1 MTRQIRSRSRRVK
14 LARRW
19 SLGMFVAACVAVGAL
34 VGTLI
39 LPQYYSNAAT
49 TAVSTIFKTATNTTN
64 GSVARSSDAPG
75 GAATGTAKP
84 GDNLK
89 WVVSYQNNTGENG
102 SVDLRDT
109 ITSSGT
115 YVPGSLQLPPNQNA
129 AGEIKPQYST
139 DGGVSWAP
147 GTPPS
152 NANGLGYTGTVVPQ
166 GTAQVS
172 AKFPSPTSNIL
183 TTASGDAYM
192 TLSRNGLTYNVY
204 HHRTGPIVY
213 CAKTDGTTCPGW
225 PTNANNQYWSSTVGQ
240 AIGTG
245 TDFVGFS
252 ASQNGMWIDANKM
265 YWYAGTGTPGSSTGQ
280 VGVAC
285 LDLSTTTPTSCGF
298 RGLFT
303 APDINGTIGAMI
315 SGTGLFYN
323 GFTYASVMTASGVR
337 LLQITPTGTLQNS
350 VLLPNAVAVSNI
362 NLTTAVF
369 GNRIFVTAPISPV
382 AGTSNRTYCYS
393 TITWNVCSGNWPVVA
408 PGLATAGAVVYA
420 PILETTGAQQGV
432 CAMASTANGGASACW
447 DVTGSP
453 RANPYTGTG
462 ANFTFLMGEGFQQGA
477 KVYTAATNNV
487 TCRDFSLWSGTGAV
501 PACAGFTPPQNRAN
515 YTTRT
520 AYDVAPNCLVAT
532 GDSGQIT
539 FFNAITG
546 GGCVGVTGP
555 STITVNP
562 PAYYCGTGSSSFRGW
577 TTLTLPGMVA
587 GTYTNSS
594 VTLRDQSNNIISG
607 FNNVTLAPGG
617 TLNLATIPTTVTSI
631 TASVTVNGVNDP
643 SGVVNGQI
651 KLNWS
656 GDAPQLCFQ
665 TTAPPVSCDAATPV
679 TLSNIAKAVTTSAAG
694 SDAPGGNSSGP
705 TEFTVKADPSQCS
718 LAIKKSVSTPYA
730 KPGDKITYTIT
741 VKNTGTQAYNSASF
755 TDDLTDTLKEST
767 YNNDQTASQGSIN
780 YTAPNLAWSGGLAAG
795 ATATIT
801 YSVTANAATAGG
813 DRKLDNVVVSTTVG
827 SNCAAGPDVNCTATS
842 SVGTISVTKTADDAA
857 VAKPAK
863 VGDTITYN
871 FSAKNTGGNTLT
883 GVTINDP
890 HAGLSALT
898 YTWPTPAS
906 PGRLLVGETV
916 TATATYK
923 LTQADIDNGLVPNT
937 ATSTGNMPNGV
948 AVTSTPANAQVP
960 LTQGPDLTFTKD
972 AVSSGV
978 SSPAKVGD
986 VITYVM
992 KAKNTG
998 NTTLTGVTIT
1008 DPKPGLSNLVY
1019 TWPGV
1024 AGVLQPSQEVV
1035 AQAQYVLTQADLNV
1049 GMVSNTA
1056 TSSGNPPT
1064 GPPVTPPPATT
1075 DTPLTQGPGL
1085 ALTKGV
1091 NNSQVK
1097 IPAAVGDVI
1106 TYTFVTENIGNVTM
1120 TGVTITD
1127 PKPGLSALTYTWPG
1141 TPGTL
1146 QPKEKVTA
1154 TATYRLTQADLD
1166 AGEVNNQ
1173 ATTSGKTPDGTT
1185 VTPPPAATDTPL
1197 VANP

>member
-102 SVDLRDT
+102 SVNLKDV
-109 ITSSGT
+109 ISSSGT

-129 AGEIKPQYST
+129 EGAVTPQYST
-139 DGGVSWAP
+139 NGGVTWTN

-204 HHRTGPIVY
+204 HHRNGPIVY

-240 AIGTG
+240 PIGTG
-245 TDFVGFS
+245 TEFVGFS
-252 ASQNGMWIDANKM
+252 AMQNGMWINANKM
-265 YWYAGTGTPGSSTGQ
+265 YWYAGSGTTDSSTGQ

-298 RGLFT
+298 RPLFP
-303 APDINGTIGAMI
+303 APDIDTNIGAMI
-315 SGTGLFYN
+315 NGTGLFYN
-323 GFTYASVMTASGVR
+323 GFTYAAVMTTSGVR

-350 VLLPNAVAVSNI
+350 VLLPNAVAVTNVSGSS
-362 NLTTAVF
+362 AVY
-369 GNRIFVTAPISPV
+369 GNAVYVSAPVSPV
-382 AGTSNRTYCYS
+382 AGTSFRTYCFSIS
-393 TITWNVCSGNWPVVA
+393 TLGACAGSWPVVD
-408 PGLATAGAVVYA
+408 PGLATNGSVVYA
-420 PILETTGAQQGV
+420 PILTTTGAQKGI
-432 CAMASTANGGASACW
+432 CAMASTANSGSSACW
-447 DVTGSP
+447 DTNGNTT
-453 RANPYTGTG
+453 ANPYTGTG
-462 ANFTFLMGEGFQQGA
+462 ANFTYLMGEGFQLGT

-501 PACAGFTPPQNRAN
+501 PACAGFTQPQNRIN

-555 STITVNP
+555 SSITVNP

-577 TTLTLPGMVA
+577 TSLTLPGMVA

-594 VTLRDQSNNIISG
+594 VTLRDQNNNIISG
-607 FNNVTLAPGG
+607 FNNVTLAAGG

-643 SGVVNGQI
+643 SGVVSGQI
-651 KLNWS
+651 KLNWN

-665 TTAPPVSCDAATPV
+665 TTAPPVSCDAAAPV
-679 TLSNIAKAVTTSAAG
+679 TLSNTANAVTTSPAG

-705 TEFTVKADPSQCS
+705 TRFTVQADPSQCS
-718 LAIKKSVSTPYA
+718 LAFKKSVSAPVA
-730 KPGDKITYTIT
+730 RIGDKLTYTVT
-741 VKNTGTQAYNSASF
+741 VTNTGTQAYENASF
-755 TDDLTDTLKEST
+755 TDDLTDTLVDST
-767 YNNDQTASQGSIN
+767 YNGDQTASSGAVA
-780 YTAPNLAWSGGLAAG
+780 YTAPNLAWSGPLAPG

-801 YSVTANAATAGG
+801 YSVTAKHSDVGN
-813 DRKLDNVVVSTTVG
+813 KIMDNVIVSPTQG
-827 SNCAAGPDVNCTATS
+827 SNCPAGSTAAACKARAQITELTL
-842 SVGTISVTKTADDAA
+842 TKTADPSA
-857 VAKPAK
+857 VASPAK
-863 VGDTITYN
+863 VGDTITYS
-871 FSAKNTGGNTLT
+871 FALKNIGGIAVTGASITDPHPGLSTLT
-883 GVTINDP
+883 YN
-890 HAGLSALT
+890 
-898 YTWPTPAS
+898 WP
-906 PGRLLVGETV
+906 GIVGILGIGQTV
-916 TATATYK
+916 TATATYQ
-923 LTQADIDNGLVPNT
+923 LTQADINNGLVPNT
-937 ATSTGNMPNGV
+937 ATASATAGGLT
-948 AVTSTPANAQVP
+948 VTPTPASAEVP
-960 LTQGPDLTFTKD
+960 LTQGPDLTLTKS
-972 AVSSGV
+972 ANSAGV
-978 SSPAKVGD
+978 SNPAKVGD
-986 VITYVM
+986 VVTYTFTS
-992 KAKNTG
+992 KNTG
-998 NTTLTGVTIT
+998 NVTISNVAVA
-1008 DPKPGLSNLVY
+1008 DLMPGLS
-1019 TWPGV
+1019 
-1024 AGVLQPSQEVV
+1024 
-1035 AQAQYVLTQADLNV
+1035 
-1049 GMVSNTA
+1049 
-1056 TSSGNPPT
+1056 
-1064 GPPVTPPPATT
+1064 
-1075 DTPLTQGPGL
+1075 PLTY
-1085 ALTKGV
+1085 A
-1091 NNSQVK
+1091 
-1097 IPAAVGDVI
+1097 
-1106 TYTFVTENIGNVTM
+1106 
-1120 TGVTITD
+1120 
-1127 PKPGLSALTYTWPG
+1127 WPG

-1146 QPKEKVTA
+1146 APGQKVTA
-1154 TATYRLTQADLD
+1154 TATYQLTQADLD
-1166 AGEVNNQ
+1166 AGHVDNT
-1173 ATTSGKTPDGTT
+1173 AFVTGTT
-1185 VTPPPAATDTPL
+1185 PGGGKVTATPPATVDTPL
-1197 VANP
+1197 PRNALPGVSG

>member
-1 MTRQIRSRSRRVK
+1 
-14 LARRW
+14 
-19 SLGMFVAACVAVGAL
+19 MFVAACVAVGAL

-102 SVDLRDT
+102 SVNLKDV
-109 ITSSGT
+109 ITTSGA

-129 AGEIKPQYST
+129 EGAITPQYST
-139 DGGVSWAP
+139 NGGVTWTN

-183 TTASGDAYM
+183 TTASGDAYV

-204 HHRTGPIVY
+204 HHRTGPTVY

-252 ASQNGMWIDANKM
+252 ASQNGMWINANKM

-315 SGTGLFYN
+315 AGTGLFYN

-369 GNRIFVTAPISPV
+369 GNSVYVTAPISPV
-382 AGTSNRTYCYS
+382 AGTSNRTYCFNIA
-393 TITWNVCSGNWPVVA
+393 TLGVCGGSWPVVA

-420 PILETTGAQQGV
+420 PILTTTGAQQGV
-432 CAMASTANGGASACW
+432 CAMASTANSGSSACW
-447 DVTGSP
+447 DLSGNS

-462 ANFTFLMGEGFQQGA
+462 ANFTFLMGEGFQLGT
-477 KVYTAATNNV
+477 KVYVAATNNV

-501 PACAGFTPPQNRAN
+501 PACASFTQPQNRIN

-555 STITVNP
+555 SSITVNP
-562 PAYYCGTGSSSFRGW
+562 PAYYCGTGTSSFRGW
-577 TTLTLPGMVA
+577 TSLTLPGMVA

-594 VTLRDQSNNIISG
+594 VTLRDQNNNIISG
-607 FNNVTLAPGG
+607 FNNVTLAAGG

-651 KLNWS
+651 KLNWN

-665 TTAPPVSCDAATPV
+665 TTAPPVSCDAAAPV
-679 TLSNIAKAVTTSAAG
+679 TLSNTANAVTTSPAG

-705 TEFTVKADPSQCS
+705 TRFTVQADPSQCK
-718 LAIKKSVSTPYA
+718 LQINKTKDLNVARL
-730 KPGDKITYTIT
+730 GDKVTYTIT
-741 VKNTGTQAYNSASF
+741 VKNNGTQAYDHAEFS
-755 TDDLTDTLKEST
+755 DDLTDVLKDAT
-767 YNNDQTASQGSIN
+767 FNGDQTASQGAVA
-780 YTAPNLAWSGGLAAG
+780 YTAPTLAWSGPLAAG
-795 ATATIT
+795 ATATIK
-801 YSVTANAATAGG
+801 YSVTVNNPHTG
-813 DRKLDNVVVSTTVG
+813 DYVVVNKVVSNTPG
-827 SNCAAGPDVNCTATS
+827 SNCPPGALTGQGCDTS
-842 SVGTISVTKTADDAA
+842 YSIADLTVTKVADDSA
-857 VAKPAK
+857 VTKPAK
-863 VGDTITYN
+863 VGDTITYR
-871 FSAKNTGGNTLT
+871 FSATNPSTTALLNVVIT
-883 GVTINDP
+883 DP
-890 HAGLSALT
+890 HPGLSALS
-898 YTWPTPAS
+898 YTWPNPAA
-906 PGRLLVGETV
+906 PGVLQGGTTV

-937 ATSTGNMPNGV
+937 ATASGDTVTGLP
-948 AVTSTPANAQVP
+948 VTTTPASAEVP
-960 LTQGPDLTFTKD
+960 LTQGPDLTFTKS
-972 AVSSGV
+972 ANSAGV

-986 VITYVM
+986 VVTYTFTS
-992 KAKNTG
+992 KNTG
-998 NTTLTGVTIT
+998 NVTLTGVTIT
-1008 DPKPGLSNLVY
+1008 DPLPGLS
-1019 TWPGV
+1019 
-1024 AGVLQPSQEVV
+1024 S
-1035 AQAQYVLTQADLNV
+1035 LT
-1049 GMVSNTA
+1049 
-1056 TSSGNPPT
+1056 
-1064 GPPVTPPPATT
+1064 
-1075 DTPLTQGPGL
+1075 
-1085 ALTKGV
+1085 
-1091 NNSQVK
+1091 
-1097 IPAAVGDVI
+1097 
-1106 TYTFVTENIGNVTM
+1106 F
-1120 TGVTITD
+1120 
-1127 PKPGLSALTYTWPG
+1127 TWPG

-1146 QPKEKVTA
+1146 APGEKVTA
-1154 TATYRLTQADLD
+1154 TATYALTQADVD
-1166 AGEVNNQ
+1166 AGHVSNT
-1173 ATTSGKTPDGTT
+1173 ATTTGTPPTGPDATDVSTADVPVPPAPSIDLVKIADASTVQSPARAGDTVTYSFVSTNTGKDTKGDVVVSVSWVNSKNSSVYGRGVTT
-1185 VTPPPAATDTPL
+1185 VKGAAGDKKEWTTTATLPANADSVSCVLGAVVPKK
-1197 VANP
+1197 